1 MAKEKETK
9 KVAEKTAEVTVNED
23 NVMDQVRNGNL
34 MKQSNVEEALKMIE
48 KEKDEKQQREARN
61 MIMNSQYTNLR
72 ELIELRAR
80 RREARISKESL
91 EKSKAAL
98 DEVLAGKK
106 TPTEYR
112 ADKQKFIEEKKK
124 AMRESDETLSKEIRE
139 LRSSYAGQFQWDWDY

>member
-1 MAKEKETK
+1 MAKEKKEAT
-9 KVAEKTAEVTVNED
+9 VTLNEE
-23 NVMDQVRNGNL
+23 NVMDQVRGGNL
-34 MKQSNVEEALKMIE
+34 LKESNVKAALESIE
-48 KEKDEKQQREARN
+48 KEKDEKQQREARR

-80 RREARISKESL
+80 RREAKITKESL

-112 ADKQKFIEEKKK
+112 EDKRKFIAEKNK
-124 AMRESDETLSKEIRE
+124 AINDSNETLNKELRE
-139 LRSSYAGQFQWDWDY
+139 LRSSYAGEFSWDWDY

>member
-9 KVAEKTAEVTVNED
+9 EKKEQQLNED
-23 NVMDQVRNGNL
+23 SVMEVIRNGNL
-34 MKQSNVEEALKMIE
+34 MKEKNVEAALKKIE
-48 KEKDEKQQREARN
+48 EEKDEKQQREAKR

-80 RREARISKESL
+80 RREARITKESL

-112 ADKQKFIEEKKK
+112 EAKRKFVEEKNK
-124 AMRESDETLSKEIRE
+124 AIGESNETLNKELRE
-139 LRSSYAGQFQWDWDY
+139 LRNSYAGEFSWDWDY